1 MKKKYLSLVMAA
13 MMSLGAV
20 VQASAVTLQ
29 GNEADTLSQP
39 VEVTGTVSAA
49 DGQAPAGRLE
59 VELPTTMTFSVD
71 KNGEFN
77 GVDYS
82 VRNASKVA
90 IKVSVAEFKKSKST
104 GGITVLPGSTDATTL
119 KQKTRDNVIL
129 KLKGTEGVEGE
140 VDLHGFINNKSKAAE
155 EILKVE
161 PNNTRTIKLIGD
173 AGKKVDKAEGSQP
186 EVDKNG
192 VSETFTLRFSIAKDE
207 DASLQLPSRA
217 SERASTEEGPWNEV
231 ASKNEEVGQE

>member
-20 VQASAVTLQ
+20 VQASAVTLS

-49 DGQAPAGRLE
+49 DGQAPAGRIE

-71 KNGEFN
+71 KNGAFN

-82 VRNASKVA
+82 VRNASKVG
-90 IKVSVAEFKKSKST
+90 IKVSVAEFKKSKTT
-104 GGITVLPGSTDATTL
+104 GGITVLAGNTDAETL
-119 KQKTRDNVIL
+119 KEKTRDNVIL
-129 KLKGTEGVEGE
+129 KLKGTTGE
-140 VDLHGFINNKSKAAE
+140 VDLHGFIDNGSKPAE

-161 PNNTRTIKLIGD
+161 ANNTRTIKLIGD
-173 AGKKVDKAEGSQP
+173 AGKKVEKSAGSQT

>member
-20 VQASAVTLQ
+20 VQASAVTIS
-29 GNEADTLSQP
+29 GNEANTLSQP
-39 VEVTGTVSAA
+39 VEVTGNISNAE
-49 DGQAPAGRLE
+49 GQAPDGRIE

-71 KNGEFN
+71 KNGAFN

-82 VRNASKVA
+82 VRNASKFG
-90 IKVSVAEFKKSKST
+90 IKVSVAEFKKAGAN
-104 GGITVLPGSTDATTL
+104 GGIELVAKTTSAEDL
-119 KQKTRDNVIL
+119 KQQPRNKVKLIL
-129 KLKGTEGVEGE
+129 AGSSE
-140 VDLHGFINNKSKAAE
+140 VDLHDFVNSSTKAAE
-155 EILKVE
+155 EVLKVE
-161 PNNTRTIKLIGD
+161 AGATRSITLKGD
-173 AGKKVDKAEGSQP
+173 AGKKISDRGSQTAVDK
-186 EVDKNG
+186 DG

-207 DASLQLPSRA
+207 TSLQLPSRA